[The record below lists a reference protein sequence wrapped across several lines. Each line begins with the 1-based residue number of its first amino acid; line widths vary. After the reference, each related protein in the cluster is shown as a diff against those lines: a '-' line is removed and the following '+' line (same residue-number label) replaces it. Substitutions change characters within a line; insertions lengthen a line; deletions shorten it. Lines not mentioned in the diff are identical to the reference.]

1 MKHSGRLIA
10 STLLLAFTAGST
22 LAQSY
27 PVKPVRVIVP
37 FPPGGGVDSTARAIA
52 QKFSD
57 AWRQQVIVDNRPG
70 GGANIG
76 ASAVAKAAPDGYT
89 LLVASTALAIAPSL
103 YRKLPF
109 DPVKDLLPV
118 SQILATSHVLAVHP
132 SMPVTLKELVA
143 LAKSRP
149 GKLNYANTG
158 VGTGTHLLGEIMRFA
173 TDINIVMVPYKGD
186 AQAVPAMLA
195 GEVDMGFSPP
205 TNVIQ
210 LVRAGKLRALAMS
223 GTSRSPAFPEVPTT
237 AEAGFPEVTNVGWVS
252 IFAPAGTPRDIVNK
266 ISAETIRALR
276 MPDIIEQLPRFGG
289 DAAETT
295 PEEFAAKYRADVARY
310 ARIIEK
316 ANVPPMD

>member
-1 MKHSGRLIA
+1 MKHAGLLIA
-10 STLLLAFTAGST
+10 STLLAFTAGST
-22 LAQSY
+22 VAQSY

-37 FPPGGGVDSTARAIA
+37 FPPGGGVDSTARAFA
-52 QKFSD
+52 QKFTE
-57 AWRQQVIVDNRPG
+57 AWGQQVIVDNRPG

-109 DPVKDLLPV
+109 DPLKDLLPV

-132 SMPVTLKELVA
+132 GMPVTLKELVA

-158 VGTGTHLLGEIMRFA
+158 VGTGTHLLGEMLRFA

-195 GEVDMGFSPP
+195 GEVEMGFSPP

-237 AEAGFPEVTNVGWVS
+237 AEAGFPEVNNVGWVS
-252 IFAPAGTPRDIVNK
+252 IFAPAGMPRDIVNK

-289 DAAETT
+289 DAAEST
-295 PEEFAAKYRADVARY
+295 PEEFAAKYRADVTRY

-316 ANVPPMD
+316 ANIPPMD